1 MRERLIPRDKS
12 IIVACDVSEIEKLRT
27 LVDKTCLIEGIGGYK
42 VGLELVISH
51 GLPKVVGII
60 RELTDLPI
68 IYDHQKGGIDIPELG
83 RKFAKVCRKAGVDAI
98 ILFPFGGAESERA
111 WISACQDE
119 DLFVLVG
126 AHMTQGEFFEKEGG
140 FIANSAPER
149 IFVIAVEEGVRDF
162 VVPGNKVEYVKL
174 YKGLLERILGKDNF
188 TLYAPG
194 FINQG
199 GSISEAGKVAGKKWH
214 AIVGS
219 AIYKAEDIQN
229 TAKTMVKEILN
240 DEVERLPLEL
250 FDIGAIKFGKFKLK
264 LHEIHPEAPL
274 SPFYVDL
281 RTVRSHPEVME
292 DIVRVYGRLLKDI
305 KFDLLADVPT
315 ASTPIVGALSLQL
328 KVPMV
333 SPRIDQKTHGTGGKI
348 EGTFKEGQIVV
359 LIDDL
364 VTKADSKIQ
373 AIKILEENGLQVYD
387 VVVLVDREQGGR
399 EKLEKKGYHLW
410 SVFEISTLF
419 EIYLKA
425 GRITKDQYR
434 EAVNYLKKESNV
446 R

>member
-12 IIVACDVSEIEKLRT
+12 IIVACDVSEIEKLKT

-126 AHMTQGEFFEKEGG
+126 THMTQGEFFEKEGG

-219 AIYKAEDIQN
+219 AIYKAENIQN

-274 SPFYVDL
+274 SPFYIDL
-281 RTVRSHPEVME
+281 RIIRSHPEIMKEV
-292 DIVRVYGRLLKDI
+292 VKVYEKLLKDT
-305 KFDLLADVPT
+305 KFDLLADIPT
-315 ASTPIVGALSLQL
+315 AVTPIVSVLSYRLR
-328 KVPMV
+328 VPMI
-333 SPRIDQKTHGTGGKI
+333 SPRIDQKSYGTGVKV
-348 EGTFKEGQIVV
+348 EGAFEEEQTVV
-359 LIDDL
+359 LVDDL
-364 VTKADSKIQ
+364 ITKADSKLE
-373 AIKILEENGLQVYD
+373 AIRILEENGLRVQD
-387 VVVLVDREQGGR
+387 VIVLVDREQGGR
-399 EKLEKKGYHLW
+399 EELQKRGYSLRSAFNISDLFKIYFQTGRLNKKQYQEV
-410 SVFEISTLF
+410 SD
-419 EIYLKA
+419 YL
-425 GRITKDQYR
+425 Q
-434 EAVNYLKKESNV
+434 KEGKI
-446 R
+446 